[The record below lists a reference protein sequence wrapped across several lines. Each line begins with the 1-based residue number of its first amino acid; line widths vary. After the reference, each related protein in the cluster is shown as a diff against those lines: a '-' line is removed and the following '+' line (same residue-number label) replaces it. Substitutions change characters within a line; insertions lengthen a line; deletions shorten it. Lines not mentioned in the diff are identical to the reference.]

1 MLHVPWGDL
10 LETPENRPELL
21 KSPRRRGR
29 TTLLIAGAAVLG
41 VVAGVVTG
49 YAVQYDREPTP
60 LPPLSQ
66 PDLRDSKTVPAGAST
81 TARSVNVNRQVKT
94 DGDLR
99 KLLLK
104 KPKGATADTSQ
115 AADWMSLVE
124 YVEDYEKPD
133 RMFENMIDDDP
144 RRIATTSW
152 EQRGEVFVTVNLIQ
166 FRDDDRLSAP
176 EWGLGQQGYM
186 SQDKHAGNR
195 GKPIPGSGNGRVYV
209 YDEPLRKAGYEPL
222 YQARVIA
229 QRGDVVME
237 IWYVNNAR
245 KISEK
250 AVMSLAKQQLER
262 L

>member
-1 MLHVPWGDL
+1 M
-10 LETPENRPELL
+10 
-21 KSPRRRGR
+21 
-29 TTLLIAGAAVLG
+29 LIAGAAVLG

-66 PDLRDSKTVPAGAST
+66 PELSDSKTVPAGAST
-81 TARSVNVNRQVKT
+81 TAQSVNVNRQVKT

-99 KLLLK
+99 KLLVR
-104 KPKGATADTSQ
+104 KPKGATADKSQ
-115 AADWMSLVE
+115 AADWMSLIE
-124 YVEDYEKPD
+124 YAGDFKKPD
-133 RMFENMIDDDP
+133 RMFEDMLRDDP

-152 EQRGEVFVTVNLIQ
+152 GQRGEVFVTVNLIQ

-176 EWGLGQQGYM
+176 EWGLGQQAYM
-186 SQDKHAGNR
+186 SHDDYAGNN

-209 YDEPLRKAGYEPL
+209 YDEPLRKAGYEPV

-229 QRGDVVME
+229 RRGDVVME
-237 IWYVNNAR
+237 IWYMNNTR
-245 KISEK
+245 KVSEK